1 MTKRRKAIFG
11 VSAVLVA
18 GLLSAPFLF
27 AHGRAS
33 RGHGAAM
40 FAGHFGHGGV
50 AQMGAVMRDLDL
62 TSEQKASLHRI
73 HDTAKDQNATARKAL
88 HEGLMEA
95 AQVLLADPNNVV
107 AARQA
112 ITAREASVRDLRE
125 NTLSAVSQALAV
137 LTPEQRAKALVRL
150 QEHHKEFNR

>member
-1 MTKRRKAIFG
+1 
-11 VSAVLVA
+11 
-18 GLLSAPFLF
+18 
-27 AHGRAS
+27 
-33 RGHGAAM
+33 M